1 MKYSFVAQ
9 HQKLF
14 SVRTMCRFLRIH
26 PSGFYAWFR
35 THLSKRA
42 DLAPKFYPVLSSL
55 QWFLTCTPI
64 LGQREL
70 EFSGVKAQVGVG
82 ADEPFMIEI

>member
-55 QWFLTCTPI
+55 RRFWVVVFA
-64 LGQREL
+64 
-70 EFSGVKAQVGVG
+70 GVAACCG
-82 ADEPFMIEI
+82 AEPFRLRSTASRRGLIV